1 MDETLS
7 QLQALTARGGRV
19 VMTTLVETRGTSPK
33 KEGAKMW
40 VGEDGRVLGAVTI
53 GGCVDGRV
61 VAESEAVLESGAPRL
76 LEMALGDEDAWELG
90 LSCGG
95 TVELLVE
102 PLELGRGG
110 AIARAYE
117 RVAAEVAAGRAV
129 CLARRLDSPGAALLL
144 LEGGASEGTL
154 GDPALDALA
163 LERAPAL
170 LARGTSQAASLG
182 EGPGRRVFFEVHAPL
197 ARLVIVGA
205 GHASMPLVSLGKV
218 LGFHTTVVDARP
230 RLATRDR
237 FPDAGELRVG
247 IASEIV
253 AQLAL
258 DSKSALVLTVHD
270 YKVEV
275 PVLRAALQTRV
286 GYVGMLGNRRRGK
299 GVLDLLREQGVPE
312 AELARVHVPIGL
324 DLGAQSAAEIALS
337 IVAQIVAL
345 RAGKSTGSLAE
356 AKTRSAEGAP
366 R

>member
-1 MDETLS
+1 MNETLL
-7 QLQALTARGGRV
+7 QLRALSAQGGRV
-19 VMTTLVETRGTSPK
+19 AMTTLVETRGTSPK

-53 GGCVDGRV
+53 GGCIDGRV
-61 VAESEAVLESGAPRL
+61 IAESEAVLASGAPRL

-95 TVELLVE
+95 TVELLIE
-102 PLELGRGG
+102 PLELSRGS

-117 RVAAEVAAGRAV
+117 RIAAEVSAGRPA
-129 CLARRLDSPGAALLL
+129 CLVRRLDQPEAALLV
-144 LEGGASEGTL
+144 LETGAEGTL

-163 LERAPAL
+163 RGKAGERIL
-170 LARGTSQAASLG
+170 RGTSLSEALG
-182 EGPGRRVFFEVHAPL
+182 AHRVFFEVHAPA
-197 ARLVIVGA
+197 ARLVVVGA
-205 GHASMPLVSLGKV
+205 GHASMPLVSLGRT
-218 LGFHTTVVDARP
+218 LGFRTTVVDARP

-237 FPDAGELRVG
+237 FPDADELRIG
-247 IASEIV
+247 SASEIV
-253 AQLAL
+253 EQLAL
-258 DSKSALVLTVHD
+258 DARSALVLTVHD

-275 PVLRAALQTRV
+275 PVLRAALRTRV

-299 GVLDLLREQGVPE
+299 GVLDLLREQGVVE

-337 IVAQIVAL
+337 VVAQIVAL
-345 RAGKSTGSLAE
+345 RAGKTTGSLAE
-356 AKTRSAEGAP
+356 AKAAAGTP